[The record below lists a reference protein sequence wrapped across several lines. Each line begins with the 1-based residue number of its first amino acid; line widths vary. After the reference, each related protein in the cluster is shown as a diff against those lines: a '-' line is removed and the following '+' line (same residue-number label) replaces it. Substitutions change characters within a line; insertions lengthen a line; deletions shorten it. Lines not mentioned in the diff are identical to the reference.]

1 MKRSSQKLG
10 EKRFRALQTDKD
22 APCSAAS
29 RCRRRSRTTPTC
41 ERRHGNE
48 HDYLHIFFHPDCDRR
63 LWLLTRSADP
73 AAAFGRLKTALL
85 RALAGSPACA
95 FALPAYRRWGISP
108 RPEDALIAGSTGW
121 QSIQQSRAARSAT
134 LLDRRASPGQRR
146 GARVRP
152 HHQTG
157 AASRVVSCG
166 AGTSQRG
173 GVSAFSVTRNARAS
187 VSPGL
192 RRLCG

>member
-1 MKRSSQKLG
+1 LKRSSQKLG

-108 RPEDALIAGSTGW
+108 RPEDALIAGRTGGP
-121 QSIQQSRAARSAT
+121 SIQQSRANRSAT
-134 LLDRRASPGQRR
+134 PTARTGFTSGRHTC
-146 GARVRP
+146 GAFD
-152 HHQTG
+152 QTG
-157 AASRVVSCG
+157 AASRDVSCC